1 MEQNTLAEMILTKF
15 CHDIAGVTGALQNGA
30 ELLLDSLDDKDF
42 LADAARALNDSAKVL
57 SARLRFFRMAFGS
70 SKDGFEGRA
79 AEGLIKEYLGTVN
92 GVTFAIDPFGE
103 EDFALARLKM
113 ILALIAAESFSR
125 GGKVTILSDKVIADG
140 AGVALKE
147 PVRRALMGEDS
158 SLSPEQQS
166 EAAVGLFLALL
177 AKEAGYKITIMQK
190 PDSVAFS
197 LK

>member
-42 LADAARALNDSAKVL
+42 LADAASALNNSAKVL

-70 SKDGFEGRA
+70 GKDGFESRA
-79 AEGLIKEYLGTVN
+79 AEGLIKEYLETIN
-92 GVTFAIDPFGE
+92 GVTFAIEPFGI

-125 GGKVTILSDKVIADG
+125 KGKVSILADKVLAEG
-140 AGVALKE
+140 EGVTLKE
-147 PVRRALMGEDS
+147 PVRRGLMGEE
-158 SLSPEQQS
+158 SLLAPDQS
-166 EAAVGLFLALL
+166 ESAVGFFLYLL
-177 AKEAGYKITIMQK
+177 AKDSGYKITITQK
-190 PDSVAFS
+190 PDSVTFS